1 MNAEQRMVAEF
12 HERVGLP
19 RSERPAWPGGDVHR
33 VRVALIEEELAE
45 FRNAGEA
52 ENLLEIADALGDLLY
67 VIYGAAVTYGVDLE
81 SVFRE
86 IHRSNMSK
94 GGTCPTCRPD
104 GKVSKGEHYQPPR
117 IAEVLADQAARLA
130 PTEAKPDPS
139 PAAPQTRP
147 LAGVAMPSAP
157 SS

>member
-19 RSERPAWPGGDVHR
+19 VGERPTWPGESAHR

-52 ENLLEIADALGDLLY
+52 ENLLELADALGDLLY
-67 VIYGAAVTYGVDLE
+67 VIYGAAVSYGIDLE
-81 SVFRE
+81 PIFEE

-94 GGTCPTCRPD
+94 GGARPTCRAD
-104 GKVSKGEHYQPPR
+104 GKVSKGEQYEPPR
-117 IAEVLADQAARLA
+117 IAEILAGQIGTD
-130 PTEAKPDPS
+130 PDDDTDVPS
-139 PAAPQTRP
+139 RP
-147 LAGVAMPSAP
+147 LAGAIGSV
-157 SS
+157 